1 MLQSALICTFV
12 FWLAGAMDFTCFSW
26 ALFTRPLICGPIT
39 GLLLG
44 DLRTGIIMGGAIE
57 GIYMGVSNIGG
68 STPADPCPATIIAVA
83 YSILTGS
90 DIATGVMLSLPIG
103 TLMQSFTNILTPF
116 YASLSVYW
124 EKLAASGNTKKMGR
138 QVVLFDLF
146 LQRIA
151 QMLVLFLSIA
161 YGIEGIQT
169 VFNSLPGWVLNGFNA
184 ASGMMTAVGFAILM
198 TMIWSKEVGG
208 FFFVGFVLAKYLG
221 LGTLPIAILLA
232 VVALC
237 VFLNEKRFIEI
248 SAVSKNVKESQEEDF
263 F

>member
-44 DLRTGIIMGGAIE
+44 DLRTGIVMGGAIE

-90 DIATGVMLSLPIG
+90 DIATGVMLALPIG

-124 EKLAASGNTKKMGR
+124 EKLAASGNTAKMGR
-138 QVVLFDLF
+138 QMVLFDLF

-161 YGIEGIQT
+161 YGIEGIQA

-184 ASGMMTAVGFAILM
+184 SSGMMTAVGFAILM

-232 VVALC
+232 IIALC
-237 VFLNEKRFIEI
+237 VFFNEKRFIEI
-248 SAVSKNVKESQEEDF
+248 SAASSVDKENQEEDF